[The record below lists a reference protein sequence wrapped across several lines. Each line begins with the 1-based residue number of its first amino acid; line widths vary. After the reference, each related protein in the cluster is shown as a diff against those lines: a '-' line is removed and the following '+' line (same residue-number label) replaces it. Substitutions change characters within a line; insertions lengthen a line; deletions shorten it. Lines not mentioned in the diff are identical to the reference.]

1 MYKDRYTKHIV
12 AKISKKQVQH
22 IADLAHLEVDREELK
37 QFREE
42 LSSILEYIS
51 KLEEVDTKDVDP
63 TFQTTDL
70 VNVFAKD
77 TVDESRELSIE
88 DVLSN
93 APDSEENKVKVKTVL

>member
-1 MYKDRYTKHIV
+1 M